1 MLVGLLNAPGLEKFN
16 DWVAFHVPGVEE
28 IVEHHEFNP
37 SLALISLAVVLAGI
51 GIAWRAYAADGW
63 PRGLM
68 ARSSFLANA
77 HRILVNKYYL
87 DDLFIDGIIGTIQYP
102 IARAAY
108 WVNQNVIDGV
118 VNGVGI
124 GSAEGRRVRLRRHRP
139 EGRRRPRQRR
149 RRRRRGGWQAL
160 RKTQTG
166 RVQQYAAFLFGASA
180 LLAVGLVFLT

>member
-1 MLVGLLNAPGLEKFN
+1 
-16 DWVAFHVPGVEE
+16 
-28 IVEHHEFNP
+28 
-37 SLALISLAVVLAGI
+37 
-51 GIAWRAYAADGW
+51 
-63 PRGLM
+63 M

-87 DDLFIDGIIGTIQYP
+87 DDLFINGIIRKIQYP

-124 GSAEGRRVRLRRHRP
+124 GSRKVAGFVYDIIDQKGVDGLVNAAGAGAE
-139 EGRRRPRQRR
+139 EG
-149 RRRRRGGWQAL
+149 GKAL